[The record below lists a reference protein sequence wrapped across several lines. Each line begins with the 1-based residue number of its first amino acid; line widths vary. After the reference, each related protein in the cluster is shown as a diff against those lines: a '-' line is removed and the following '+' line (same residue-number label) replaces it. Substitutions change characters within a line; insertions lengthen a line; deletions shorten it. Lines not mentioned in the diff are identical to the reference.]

1 MTKQSSYLLIS
12 SILRI
17 CVTFIILFTLNIPV
31 FLKIVSIIFADSIDC
46 WLPRFFLQDWNIC
59 KRIMYQR
66 YDKIND
72 MISYSMLLFF
82 ILNHLNGEK
91 VDDDKTKNT
100 GLSDIEKKLLIGLF
114 LYRFIGTLFFLGTNN
129 RKFLFYFPN
138 FFLEIA
144 LALFTV
150 RYFPYLQPYKKK
162 ILTATVIT
170 KVIIEYIMHF
180 NTKN

>member
-1 MTKQSSYLLIS
+1 
-12 SILRI
+12 
-17 CVTFIILFTLNIPV
+17 
-31 FLKIVSIIFADSIDC
+31 
-46 WLPRFFLQDWNIC
+46 
-59 KRIMYQR
+59 MYQR

-100 GLSDIEKKLLIGLF
+100 SLSDIEKKLLIGLF

>member
-17 CVTFIILFTLNIPV
+17 FVTFIILFTLNIPV

-59 KRIMYQR
+59 KGIMYQR

-72 MISYSMLLFF
+72 MISYSILLFY
-82 ILNHLNGEK
+82 ILNNYR
-91 VDDDKTKNT
+91 KNA

-150 RYFPYLQPYKKK
+150 QYFPDLQPYKKK

-170 KVIIEYIMHF
+170 KVIIEYFMHF
-180 NTKN
+180 RSKN